1 MSTETIKVL
10 LVQAHEKP
18 VTIEIP
24 NNLKGFQQAVGG
36 YIEFYDNEDGTSLIC
51 DDEANLKYK
60 DGNRYFDDGGI
71 IAGDFIVVGTTE
83 DGNCRSL
90 TDAEVSK
97 YMDKYADAPDISP
110 AETAADAGF
119 TSFTFS

>member
-36 YIEFYDNEDGTSLIC
+36 YIEFYDKLHFPGGSPLHGCLYLRQYRRNPQLRLTSQVLQR
-51 DDEANLKYK
+51 LQ
-60 DGNRYFDDGGI
+60 
-71 IAGDFIVVGTTE
+71 
-83 DGNCRSL
+83 
-90 TDAEVSK
+90 
-97 YMDKYADAPDISP
+97 
-110 AETAADAGF
+110 
-119 TSFTFS
+119 